1 MQCLA
6 DARNSREE
14 WTILCVTYLVGN
26 DCSKLMT
33 KFVIKSF
40 RKANLGSYLRDHISE
55 NGYID
60 IPACRGGI
68 MFYPPNQLDA
78 VQDALVKYHNKKNGK
93 ASVAVVL
100 NYTLGKVRSIPPVY
114 SIELSWLP
122 IVGSV
127 SFFPMTHLFLHSIF

>member
-6 DARNSREE
+6 DARNCREE

-40 RKANLGSYLRDHISE
+40 PQSKIWVRIYETISQRMVILTYLLAGWHYVLSSEPIGCGSGCPCEIS
-55 NGYID
+55 
-60 IPACRGGI
+60 
-68 MFYPPNQLDA
+68 Q
-78 VQDALVKYHNKKNGK
+78 QKNGK